1 MGGPIFKPNKP
12 EPQLEHHDKL
22 DPHKKEPELAPPL
35 FGLATRIDPGVAGR
49 SPFPAQ
55 PGVAGTSD
63 DGDGVFAESTTGNG
77 VHARGGNLAG
87 LFEGNVEVTGN
98 INLTG
103 PTSDITLQNEDC
115 AEQFN
120 VLDASRS
127 TPGTVMV
134 LDDEGLLRPS
144 RVAYDKRVAGVIS
157 GAGRYRPAMTLGV
170 APSTHERAPIALMG
184 KVYCWA
190 DADRTP
196 IEVGDLLTTSPTE
209 GHAMA
214 VSEPARAVGT
224 IIGKALQP
232 LASGKGLIPILVALQ

>member
-1 MGGPIFKPNKP
+1 MGGNVFDPKKP

-22 DPHKKEPELAPPL
+22 NPNKKEPELVPPL
-35 FGLATRIDPGVAGR
+35 FGLATRGDAGVSGR
-49 SPFPAQ
+49 SPFAAQ
-55 PGVAGTSD
+55 PGVFGQSD
-63 DGDGVFAESTTGNG
+63 DGDAVFAESTKGNG

-103 PTSDITLQNEDC
+103 PTSDIMLQNEDC

-120 VLDASRS
+120 VLDGS
-127 TPGTVMV
+127 TNSPGTVMV

-157 GAGRYRPAMTLGV
+157 GAGKHRPAVTLGV
-170 APSTHERAPIALMG
+170 APSTHKRVPIALMG

-190 DADRTP
+190 DAGRAP

-214 VSEPARAVGT
+214 VSEPARAIGT

-232 LASGKGLIPILVALQ
+232 LASGRGLIPILVALQ